1 MITVAAAQYVIQPS
15 LDWKS
20 FTTKQTQYAMQ
31 AKLQGAQLLLL
42 PEYAGI
48 EIAGDKASNDLTLF
62 SQIQF
67 MLPQYLTFYQQ
78 LAIDSGLYI
87 QPGTIV
93 VEASLRRFY
102 NRAYFF
108 SPNGTYGYQDKLQLV
123 ASEGSDQLLVTGSLQ
138 SLFRTPLGTIGIAVC
153 YDSEFPEIVRNLTMQ
168 GAELILVPSYTPS
181 KQSFHRV
188 FYSCRARAIENQCFV
203 LMSSAVGRVSFG
215 GDLEQLS
222 GQANLFT
229 PIDEGFSDDGI
240 LAHGTMNKEEIVVGK
255 CDYTMLEKVRKNG
268 QVLNFKDAQQI
279 IETRYP
285 LSRTEF

>member
-1 MITVAAAQYVIQPS
+1 MINVAAAQYVIQPS

-48 EIAGDKASNDLTLF
+48 ELASDKANNDLTLF
-62 SQIQF
+62 SQIQV

-78 LAIDSGLYI
+78 LAMDSGLYI
-87 QPGTIV
+87 QPGTIP
-93 VEASLRRFY
+93 VEASQRRFY

-123 ASEGSDQLLVTGSLQ
+123 ASEDSNQLLVTGSLQ
-138 SLFRTPLGTIGIAVC
+138 TLFKTPLGIIGIAVC
-153 YDSEFPEIVRNLTMQ
+153 YDSEFPEIVRNLTLQ
-168 GAELILVPSYTPS
+168 GAQLILVPSYTPS

-203 LMSSAVGRVSFG
+203 LMSSVVGNVSFG
-215 GDLEQLS
+215 GDLEELS

-229 PIDEGFSDDGI
+229 PIDEGFSDEGI
-240 LAHGTMNKEEIVVGK
+240 LAQGTMNKEEIVVGC
-255 CDYTMLEKVRKNG
+255 CDYTMLDKVRKNG

-285 LSRTEF
+285 LSKTEF